1 MERDIL
7 DELPDRPYSY
17 EAFERKVQR
26 YLEFFR
32 HDRVEIP
39 NKQYDATQIEAQLR
53 EVFEFYEKY
62 DKDKDSLTTEY
73 AREIQPTVNSMLSE
87 LESMLYSLYND
98 TEAYKNVDGRR
109 LMFYKCNTFCAI
121 RAIADINFHNRQTK
135 VNDSASNISLS

>member
-62 DKDKDSLTTEY
+62 DSDKELLTLEY
-73 AREIQPTVNSMLSE
+73 VREIQPRVDGMLSE
-87 LESMLYSLYND
+87 LDSMLYSLYNN
-98 TEAYKNVDGRR
+98 TEAYEKVDGRR
-109 LMFYKCNTFCAI
+109 LMLYKCTTFRAI